1 MDGNLV
7 ASVAAPGGPER
18 VICARLHTAGRS
30 TDARFCREEDV
41 LL

>member
-7 ASVAAPGGPER
+7 ASVAAPGCAER
-18 VICARLHTAGRS
+18 VICARLHMAGRP
-30 TDARFCREEDV
+30 TDARFCGEEDV